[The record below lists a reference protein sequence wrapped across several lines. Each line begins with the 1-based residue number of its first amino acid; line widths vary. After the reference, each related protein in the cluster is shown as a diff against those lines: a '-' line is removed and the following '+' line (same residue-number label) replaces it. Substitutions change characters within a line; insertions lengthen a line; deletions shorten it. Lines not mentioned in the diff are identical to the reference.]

1 MPSDSILSQ
10 QRSFLVPADK
20 NDKAIIDEAF
30 FNQVGPARELD
41 RSAAFIDVAANLEN
55 LHYDFSVISNSKG
68 EERWIEIYCN
78 DHYEV
83 HLEPMFDENNAE
95 MNLAQWYEYP
105 EAAREYSLKFGKGIT
120 GSYFYQGNFSLIL
133 NDWDPVREEELG
145 LEPTEDPGIVEFGS
159 IECKAY
165 NFQEFIELAIFKLS
179 TKFDT
184 NIHPKRK
191 ALKRKIA

>member
-1 MPSDSILSQ
+1 MPAN
-10 QRSFLVPADK
+10 R
-20 NDKAIIDEAF
+20 NDKALIDQAF

-41 RSAAFIDVAANLEN
+41 RSAAFIAAAANLEN
-55 LHYDFSVISNSKG
+55 LHYDFSVVSNNKG
-68 EERWIEIYCN
+68 EERWIEIYCH
-78 DHYEV
+78 DYYEV

-95 MNLAQWYEYP
+95 MNLAEWYEHP
-105 EAAREYSLKFGKGIT
+105 EVVREYDLEFNQGIT
-120 GSYFYQGNFSLIL
+120 GSYFYQAKFSLIL

-145 LEPTEDPGIVEFGS
+145 LEPTEDPGVVEFGS

-165 NFQEFIELAIFKLS
+165 NFQEFIELAIFELS

-191 ALKRKIA
+191 PLKRKIA